1 MEKTVEKEYRCAYK
15 EVMIILNVIDSR
27 FKRMIPKEKINFYE
41 ANLDKEYNFE
51 YDYSKS
57 INEQNILE
65 ITRCIIANLFKNYI
79 ATEKDKAE
87 IIRREEELLRN
98 EEAEKKIQYNANEI
112 FKNSDESQ
120 NIKNIESNETL
131 NSLNELMITSNKK
144 SFVEIIKDKIYS
156 FINKFK

>member
-1 MEKTVEKEYRCAYK
+1 MEKVTEKEYRYAYK

-27 FKRMIPKEKINFYE
+27 FKRMIPKEKIDFYE
-41 ANLDKEYNFE
+41 ANLDKDYNFE
-51 YDYSKS
+51 YDYSKP

-65 ITRCIIANLFKNYI
+65 ITRCIIANLFKKYI

-87 IIRREEELLRN
+87 IIRREEELLRK

-120 NIKNIESNETL
+120 NIKNIESNKTL
-131 NSLNELMITSNKK
+131 NSSNELMITSNKK
-144 SFVEIIKDKIYS
+144 SFIEILKDKIYS
-156 FINKFK
+156 FINKLK